1 MLNILVATLLEG
13 FKIELLLYISRG
25 YREQVP
31 YFKYLA
37 LVSVTR
43 LLGVLIVKGDRE

>member
-31 YFKYLA
+31 YFKYLV
-37 LVSVTR
+37 LVSTTR
-43 LLGVLIVKGDRE
+43 LLGVLLGEGDRE